1 MRSRMLVV
9 VFLGAVGITAGC
21 SRPEPTENVSIAA
34 EEPAPET
41 VDEPAKFVATEPAE
55 PIQPLEP
62 MAEPLRAKPDGR
74 AAPPA
79 GEAPAAADAPSAAEA
94 PIIVQTLHLAPDE
107 PAKVPPVLLTNEH
120 EALCQVK
127 VGDTLPELELP
138 RLEGGQAK
146 LADLYG
152 QSATVVG
159 F

>member
-41 VDEPAKFVATEPAE
+41 VDEPAKFVATEP
-55 PIQPLEP
+55 
-62 MAEPLRAKPDGR
+62 
-74 AAPPA
+74 
-79 GEAPAAADAPSAAEA
+79 AEA

-152 QSATVVG
+152 KSATVVG